1 MVYSPFPP
9 AQFMGLGVALVTPF
23 LVDGQ
28 VDYQSLGAIV
38 RNIVA
43 YDNQR
48 VFAVRHFSKIEL
60 WFSVPQGSPPLL
72 LAKRWKKYSPL
83 CAGRQ
88 APTTLL
94 S

>member
-43 YDNQR
+43 SKADFIV
-48 VFAVRHFSKIEL
+48 VFTSL
-60 WFSVPQGSPPLL
+60 SLL
-72 LAKRWKKYSPL
+72 ICPVKMK
-83 CAGRQ
+83 
-88 APTTLL
+88 
-94 S
+94 